1 MYGKFMERPS
11 YLSKYLFEW
20 DLFEVVIGG
29 RSALDSRFFIGPM
42 FDKEQVNDF
51 LSGYGFDS
59 ADPIIR
65 AELFGNFQEAVQF
78 IKRYFLEEGNPDCLD
93 LKIPNSIFMIS
104 DVAELFLM
112 ATGNAYVTTEERLWA
127 EIVLKVMHTILHADK
142 DLRSNYFSTIQTQI
156 FDRFYKYIHRDE
168 EDNLFLGQPDDPDR
182 IPLLDFETK
191 SKKSRESIIIKML
204 HKIENVAEE
213 LFDRIGIRIVTKTRL
228 DTLRVIR
235 YLMLKNVI
243 IPHNIKPSRSMNS
256 MIDTSLFKEKH
267 KAIVKMAIRNNI
279 SEEDFLIALN
289 KEAVECSM
297 DSASDRNSHSSQNY
311 ESIQFTCR
319 QLIKYKNPFLNNFQ
333 SLRQMA
339 KKEDTDSEI
348 TKKILSMDISLIAKE
363 ARFFYP
369 FEVQILDE
377 KAQYNNSIGDASHE
391 EYKKSQIKS
400 AMKRVFW
407 ALLEHKKMII
417 D

>member
-20 DLFEVVIGG
+20 DLFDVVIGG

-42 FDKEQVNDF
+42 FDNEQVNDF

-59 ADPIIR
+59 NDPIVR

-78 IKRYFLEEGNPDCLD
+78 IKRYFLIEGNPDGLD
-93 LKIPNSIFMIS
+93 LKVPNSIFMIT
-104 DVAELFLM
+104 DIAELFLM
-112 ATGNAYVTTEERLWA
+112 ATGNAEVSTEERLWA

-142 DLRSNYFSTIQTQI
+142 DLRSNYFSAIQTQI

-168 EDNLFLGQPDDPDR
+168 ENNLFLGQPDDPER
-182 IPLLDFETK
+182 LPLLDFETK
-191 SKKSRESIIIKML
+191 SKKSRESVIIKML
-204 HKIENVAEE
+204 HKVENVAEE
-213 LFDRIGIRIVTKTRL
+213 LFDRIGIRIVTKSRL

-235 YLMLKNVI
+235 YLMMKNVI

-256 MIDTSLFKEKH
+256 MIDTNLFKEKH
-267 KAIVKMAIRNNI
+267 KAVVRMAIRNNL
-279 SEEDFLIALN
+279 SEEEFIEALSR
-289 KEAVECSM
+289 EVEDCSLVT
-297 DSASDRNSHSSQNY
+297 DSDRNSHTSKSYQ
-311 ESIQFTCR
+311 SIQFTCR
-319 QLIKYKNPFLNNFQ
+319 QLIKYKNPFLNNFTE
-333 SLRQMA
+333 LRRMA
-339 KKEDTDSEI
+339 KNDSIESEI
-348 TKKILSMDISLIAKE
+348 NKKILSMDIALIAKE

-369 FEVQILDE
+369 FEVQIMDE

-407 ALLEHKKMII
+407 ALLEHKNIVI